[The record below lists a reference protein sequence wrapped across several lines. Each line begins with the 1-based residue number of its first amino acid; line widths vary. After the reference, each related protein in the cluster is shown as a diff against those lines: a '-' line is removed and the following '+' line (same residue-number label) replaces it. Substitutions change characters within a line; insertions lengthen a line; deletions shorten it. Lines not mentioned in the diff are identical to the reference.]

1 MLPYGRQWIDEAD
14 IEAVTEVLSSDWL
27 TTGPWVRDFEQ
38 AIARQA
44 HVEHAVSCTSGTA
57 ALHIA
62 YAAAGL
68 GPGDE
73 VVTTPMTYVATASGA
88 MHHGATIVFA
98 DIEADTGNIDPAAV
112 EAAMTDRTK
121 VVAGVDYA
129 GQPVDADRL
138 NEIAHRAGALTLQDA
153 AHSIGSTYKGRP
165 VGSLS
170 DLTTYSFF
178 PTKNMT
184 TAEGG
189 AIVTDDA
196 ALALRAD
203 EFHKIGVSR
212 DRSSY
217 RHPDE
222 GAWWYEVPAIG
233 LNYRLSDVHAA
244 LGLSQL
250 GKLADFK
257 ARRAERFARYQEG
270 LAGIDGLRLPTVRDW
285 ADPTWHLYPVR
296 VLGGRRREVFD
307 KLREAGIGVQVN
319 YIPVYW
325 HPVFEDLGYRR
336 GMCPNAEQFY
346 SEEISLPMFAH
357 LELSDQDRVIDTL
370 RSILGA

>member
-1 MLPYGRQWIDEAD
+1 MLPYGRQWIDDAD
-14 IEAVTEVLSSDWL
+14 VAAVTEVLTSDWL
-27 TTGPWVRDFEQ
+27 TTGPWVADFEK
-38 AIARQA
+38 AIAEQA
-44 HVEHAVSCTSGTA
+44 HVAHAISCTSGTA

-98 DIEADTGNIDPAAV
+98 DIEADTGNIDPDAV
-112 EAAMTDRTK
+112 EAAVTDRTK
-121 VVAGVDYA
+121 VIAGVDYA

-138 NEIAHRAGALTLQDA
+138 NGIAHGVGALTLEDA

-165 VGSLS
+165 VGSLA

-189 AIVTDDA
+189 AIVTADP

-212 DRSSY
+212 DRASY

-257 ARRAERFARYQEG
+257 ARRATLFARYQEG
-270 LAGIDGLRLPTVRDW
+270 LADVDGLRLPTVRDW

-346 SEEISLPMFAH
+346 QEEISLPMFAH
-357 LELSDQDRVIDTL
+357 LSHADQDRVVDTL
-370 RSILGA
+370 RTILGA

>member
-1 MLPYGRQWIDEAD
+1 MLPYGRQWIDDAD
-14 IEAVTEVLSSDWL
+14 VAAVTGVLTSDWL
-27 TTGPWVRDFEQ
+27 TTGPWVADFER
-38 AIARQA
+38 AIAEQA
-44 HVEHAVSCTSGTA
+44 RAAHAISCTSGTA

-62 YAAAGL
+62 YAAAGI

-73 VVTTPMTYVATASGA
+73 VVTTPLTYVATASGA
-88 MHHGATIVFA
+88 MHHGASVVFA
-98 DIEADTGNIDPAAV
+98 DIEPDTGNIDPAAV
-112 EAAMTDRTK
+112 EAAITERTK

-138 NEIAHRAGALTLQDA
+138 NAIAHAVGALTLEDA
-153 AHSIGSTYKGRP
+153 AHAIGSAYKGRP
-165 VGSLS
+165 VGSLA

-250 GKLADFK
+250 GKLSDFK
-257 ARRAERFARYQEG
+257 ARRAERFARYQQGLADVEG
-270 LAGIDGLRLPTVRDW
+270 LALPVVRDW

-307 KLREAGIGVQVN
+307 ALREAGIGVQVN

-325 HPVFEDLGYRR
+325 HPVFEDLGYKR
-336 GMCPNAEQFY
+336 GMCPNAEQYY

-357 LELSDQDRVIDTL
+357 LSFDDQDRVIETL
-370 RSILGA
+370 RGILGG

>member
-1 MLPYGRQWIDEAD
+1 MLPYGRQWIDAAD
-14 IEAVTEVLSSDWL
+14 VAAVTEVLTSDWL
-27 TTGPWVRDFEQ
+27 TTGPWVSDFEQ
-38 AIARQA
+38 AIAEGAQVA
-44 HVEHAVSCTSGTA
+44 HAISCTSGTA

-62 YAAAGL
+62 YAAAGV

-73 VVTTPMTYVATASGA
+73 VITTPMTYVATASGA

-112 EAAMTDRTK
+112 EAAVTGRTK
-121 VVAGVDYA
+121 VIAGVDYA

-138 NEIAHRAGALTLQDA
+138 NEIAHAAGALTLEDA
-153 AHSIGSTYKGRP
+153 AHSIGSRYKGRP
-165 VGSLS
+165 VGSLA

-189 AIVTDDA
+189 AVVTDDA

-212 DRSSY
+212 DRANY

-244 LGLSQL
+244 LGISQL

-257 ARRAERFARYQEG
+257 ARRAVRFARYQEA
-270 LAGIDGLRLPTVRDW
+270 LADIDGLRLPTVRDW

-296 VLGGRRREVFD
+296 VLDGRRREVFD

-346 SEEISLPMFAH
+346 EEEISLPMFAQ
-357 LELSDQDRVIDTL
+357 LSLDDQDRVIETL
-370 RSILGA
+370 RTILGA

>member
-14 IEAVTEVLSSDWL
+14 VAAVAEVLTSDWL
-27 TTGPWVRDFEQ
+27 TTGPWVRDFEH
-38 AIARQA
+38 AIAARGGA
-44 HVEHAVSCTSGTA
+44 KHAISCTSGTA

-62 YAAAGL
+62 YAAAGV

-73 VVTTPMTYVATASGA
+73 VITTPMTYVATASGA
-88 MHHGATIVFA
+88 MHHGATVVFA
-98 DIEADTGNIDPAAV
+98 DIEEDTGNLDPEAV
-112 EAAMTDRTK
+112 DAVVSSRTK
-121 VVAGVDYA
+121 VIAGVDYA
-129 GQPVDADRL
+129 GQPVDMDRL
-138 NEIAHRAGALTLQDA
+138 SAIAHRIGALTVEDA

-165 VGSLS
+165 IGSLA

-189 AIVTDDA
+189 AVLTDDD
-196 ALALRAD
+196 ALAVRAN
-203 EFHKIGVSR
+203 EFHTIGVSR
-212 DRSSY
+212 DRSTY

-250 GKLADFK
+250 GKLDDFK
-257 ARRAERFARYQEG
+257 ARRAALFARYQEA
-270 LAGIDGLRLPTVRDW
+270 LADVDELRLPTVRPW

-296 VLGGRRREVFD
+296 VLGGRRREVFE

-325 HPVFEDLGYRR
+325 HPVFEDLGYRQ

-346 SEEISLPMFAH
+346 REEISLPTFAA
-357 LELSDQDRVIDTL
+357 LSFAEQDRVIGTL
-370 RSILGA
+370 REILGA

>member
-1 MLPYGRQWIDEAD
+1 MLPYGRQWIDDAD
-14 IEAVTEVLSSDWL
+14 VAAVTEVLTSDWL

-38 AIARQA
+38 AIAEGSQA
-44 HVEHAVSCTSGTA
+44 AHAISCTSGTA

-62 YAAAGL
+62 YAAAGV

-73 VVTTPMTYVATASGA
+73 VITTPMTYVATASGA

-112 EAAMTDRTK
+112 EAAVTERTK
-121 VVAGVDYA
+121 VIAGVDYA

-138 NEIAHRAGALTLQDA
+138 NEIAHAAGALTLEDA

-165 VGSLS
+165 VGSLA

-189 AIVTDDA
+189 AIVTDDD

-212 DRSSY
+212 DRASY

-257 ARRAERFARYQEG
+257 ARRAVRFARYQEA
-270 LAGIDGLRLPTVRDW
+270 LADVDGLRLPTVRDW

-296 VLGGRRREVFD
+296 VLDGRRREVFD
-307 KLREAGIGVQVN
+307 KLRKAGIGVQVN

-325 HPVFEDLGYRR
+325 HPVFEDLGYQR

-346 SEEISLPMFAH
+346 REEISLPMFAH
-357 LELSDQDRVIDTL
+357 LSFDDQDRVIETL
-370 RSILGA
+370 RTILGA

>member
-1 MLPYGRQWIDEAD
+1 MLPYGRQWIDDAD
-14 IEAVTEVLSSDWL
+14 VAAVSEVLTSDWL
-27 TTGPWVRDFEQ
+27 TTGPWVADFEQ
-38 AIARQA
+38 AIAARSQA
-44 HVEHAVSCTSGTA
+44 AHAVSCTSGTA

-62 YAAAGL
+62 YAAAGV

-73 VVTTPMTYVATASGA
+73 VITTPMTYVATASGA
-88 MHHGATIVFA
+88 MHHGAKVVFA
-98 DIEADTGNIDPAAV
+98 DIEPDTANIDPAAV
-112 EAAMTDRTK
+112 EAAVTHRTK
-121 VVAGVDYA
+121 VIAGVDYA

-170 DLTTYSFF
+170 DVTTYSFF
-178 PTKNMT
+178 PTKNLT

-189 AIVTDDA
+189 AVVTDDA

-203 EFHKIGVSR
+203 EFHTIGVSR
-212 DRSSY
+212 DRTTY

-222 GAWWYEVPAIG
+222 GPWWYEVPAIG

-250 GKLADFK
+250 TKLDDFK
-257 ARRAERFARYQEG
+257 ARRTELFARYQAG
-270 LAGIDGLRLPTVRDW
+270 LADVDGLRLPTVRDW

-296 VLGGRRREVFD
+296 VLGGRRREVFER
-307 KLREAGIGVQVN
+307 LRAAGIGVQVN

-346 SEEISLPMFAH
+346 REEISLPMFAR
-357 LELSDQDRVIDTL
+357 LSFDDQDRVIGTL